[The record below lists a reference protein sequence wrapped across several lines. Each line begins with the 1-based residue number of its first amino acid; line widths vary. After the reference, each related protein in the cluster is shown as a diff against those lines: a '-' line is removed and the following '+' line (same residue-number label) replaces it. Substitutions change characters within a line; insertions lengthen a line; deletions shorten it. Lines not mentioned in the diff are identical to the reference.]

1 MLELRFDIQL
11 TTFNL
16 VAEITLGNE
25 ILALCGPSG
34 AGKTTILNCIAGL
47 VQPAA
52 GQVEL
57 NCRTLFS
64 SANAINTEPGRR
76 NIGYVFQD
84 YALFPHMTVER
95 NVAYGL
101 AGTYKTKENK
111 AKVTRMLESMAINHL
126 KNRFPNQLS
135 GGEKQ
140 RVALARAL
148 VTEPEL
154 LLLDEPLSALD
165 LDTRLQLQ
173 SELKALHRQWR
184 IPFILVTHDRQEAD
198 ILGDG
203 FADLSICDNEHRF
216 VYMKSPDRP
225 SQLTHSPAHQF
236 TVPAVCHSPI

>member
-1 MLELRFDIQL
+1 MLRLRFDIQL

-16 VAEITLGNE
+16 VAEITLADE

-47 VQPAA
+47 AQPAA
-52 GQVEL
+52 GLLEL
-57 NCRTLFS
+57 NGRTLFS
-64 SANAINTEPGRR
+64 SANAIDTEPGRR

-84 YALFPHMTVER
+84 HALFPHMTVER

-101 AGTYKTKENK
+101 AGGHKAAHNKTRV
-111 AKVTRMLESMAINHL
+111 AKILESMNISHL
-126 KNRFPNQLS
+126 GNRFPSQLS
-135 GGEKQ
+135 GGEQQ

-165 LDTRLQLQ
+165 PDTRLQLQ
-173 SELKALHRQWR
+173 SGLKALHQQWR
-184 IPFILVTHDRQEAD
+184 IPFILVTHNRQEAD
-198 ILGDG
+198 ILGDC
-203 FADLSICDNEHRF
+203 FAGVSIRDNEHRF
-216 VYMKSPDRP
+216 VYKKSSDRP
-225 SQLTHSPAHQF
+225 SRFTHLPTRHL